1 MKKTKIIT
9 TLGPACDTDEMLEKL
24 ILSGSDCARLNFS
37 HGTHAEQLVRIER
50 IRRVREKLN
59 LPYPIL
65 LDTKGPE
72 IRVRLFENGKIEFEV
87 LPFTFHGLF
96 MIVLFLIGRTFILNK
111 KEKQIVN
118 EEISVQDSVVIES
131 EVIDNE

>member
-1 MKKTKIIT
+1 M
-9 TLGPACDTDEMLEKL
+9 TLIKD
-24 ILSGSDCARLNFS
+24 
-37 HGTHAEQLVRIER
+37 
-50 IRRVREKLN
+50 
-59 LPYPIL
+59 
-65 LDTKGPE
+65 
-72 IRVRLFENGKIEFEV
+72 GKIEFEV

-96 MIVLFLIGRTFILNK
+96 MIVLFLIGRTFILDK